1 MEIAIVIGIAVALFA
16 GVILGPR
23 AKAGKGKKRP

>member
-1 MEIAIVIGIAVALFA
+1 MEIATVIAVALALFA

-23 AKAGKGKKRP
+23 AKERKDNKTP